1 MNPRTLT
8 FDRFTRSILVVL
20 TLLLSVIAVELW
32 IGLADRSTAVAQIP
46 DTGLQRQNIVE
57 ETRRTNQLLEQILTQ
72 LRTGTMKVRSE
83 SADKPEGKKGK
94 SAP

>member
-1 MNPRTLT
+1 MNNITLSV
-8 FDRFTRSILVVL
+8 DRFTRTLLVTL
-20 TLLLSVIAVELW
+20 TLLLAVIAVELW
-32 IGLADRSTAVAQIP
+32 IGQADRNTVSAQIP

-57 ETRRTNQLLEQILTQ
+57 EARRTNQLLEQILTQ